1 MTERSLPWESVS
13 VGDATLAPY
22 NADEWS
28 QGWARLLG
36 FPSRADWGV
45 IAGYDSGSAGSLA
58 VRPTG
63 PASKN
68 VEVRIGA
75 GIVQGTLYYTDAT
88 LVLPIADNSSGNGRI
103 DTVILRKDYVLQ
115 TIRAAVKQGTPAATP
130 VPATLT
136 QSAGTIW
143 EVPLAYIAVANG
155 FSTITEDVITP
166 IHFFVNTGNGVY
178 IDNVLNDSGITLTDG
193 MTVIWKG
200 GVASAVTTTTTRNHW
215 RVAGVWR
222 GRTPNG
228 GYGRLQTR
236 GFGKL
241 LVQATNTGIGTKT
254 IDISTPLVT
263 SSVAGNATI
272 VDFRANNVNI
282 RGANGEGTAM
292 ATVAYLLEQLTV
304 PGLGGGFVNRQALAY
319 IDVQQHTNP
328 ATAILKIKGT
338 GDAGTFTSGSWVARI
353 FNTFN
358 DGRGDGVIANF
369 QNNYVTH
376 NEITGTITLQPGR
389 YRIRGYGAGYRVDG
403 HLARLQDTTNT
414 LTIIVSTPAYSPSAA
429 DSTQSFAEFET
440 FLVVEIATNYQFQ
453 QRCTTTRATDGLGKY
468 VGFSSESVTFVHL
481 EITRLDEVLP

>member
-1 MTERSLPWESVS
+1 
-13 VGDATLAPY
+13 
-22 NADEWS
+22 
-28 QGWARLLG
+28 
-36 FPSRADWGV
+36 
-45 IAGYDSGSAGSLA
+45 
-58 VRPTG
+58 
-63 PASKN
+63 
-68 VEVRIGA
+68 
-75 GIVQGTLYYTDAT
+75 
-88 LVLPIADNSSGNGRI
+88 
-103 DTVILRKDYVLQ
+103 
-115 TIRAAVKQGTPAATP
+115 
-130 VPATLT
+130 
-136 QSAGTIW
+136 
-143 EVPLAYIAVANG
+143 
-155 FSTITEDVITP
+155 
-166 IHFFVNTGNGVY
+166 
-178 IDNVLNDSGITLTDG
+178 LTDG

-228 GYGRLQTR
+228 GYGRVQTR

-241 LVQATNTGIGTKT
+241 LVHASNSSAATKT
-254 IDISTPLVT
+254 INISTPLVT
-263 SSVAGNATI
+263 GFTAGQATI
-272 VDFRANNVNI
+272 VDFRANNATI
-282 RGANGEGTAM
+282 GGANGDGTAM
-292 ATVAYLLEQLTV
+292 ATVGYLLEQLTV
-304 PGLGGGFVNRQALAY
+304 LGTGGFQNRQALAY

-369 QNNYVTH
+369 ENNYVTH

-440 FLVVEIATNYQFQ
+440 FLVVETATNYQFQ

-468 VGFSSESVTFVHL
+468 VGFSGESVTFVHL